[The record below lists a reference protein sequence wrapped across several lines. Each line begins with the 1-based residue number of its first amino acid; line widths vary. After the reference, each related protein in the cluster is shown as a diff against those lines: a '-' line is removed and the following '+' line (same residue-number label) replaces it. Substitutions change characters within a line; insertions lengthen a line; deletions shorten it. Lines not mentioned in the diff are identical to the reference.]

1 MKIKLALIATAAAAI
16 IGGIFFAPNGDTTAA
31 GVTAA
36 TDVVVIDHEGDLVKG
51 ASIAITDAEGKEISS
66 VETTDEGTVRPHFTT
81 DGTYSIRAS
90 LPKDYVP
97 LKDTDGP
104 VGHAPCSGDLLLC
117 ITIEVAGN
125 EVRLPGAQ
133 VGLDRLDFTVTDEK
147 PEPRIEIRIVDIDD
161 PAKYV
166 TGGTLSITEGND
178 AAKVVYSEANKSGLH
193 NTDQLTAGN
202 FLIRWSPSGTH
213 GLAPGQTNPFV
224 IRVEQKEIVTI
235 LATQVNVSAGSEI
248 QPPEKQTGGIFRVRD
263 VDTNQLVAGGSVT
276 LSYVDQSGT
285 YQQVESP
292 NSGESLF
299 LEFGSLIVHLSGVPE
314 GYEVVSKVTVHTY
327 DAGTTSGVFTVQV
340 RELKKTPP
348 PTTTLPPIVEPEDEP
363 TEENR
368 VGPAEPEPVEE
379 PPAEEAPAE
388 DISVDP
394 ELADKIADC
403 FMYLEMYPQLLE
415 LDPLLSTACTENVD
429 FARSVI
435 SGLLDELGL

>member
-1 MKIKLALIATAAAAI
+1 MKIKLALIATAAAVI
-16 IGGIFFAPNGDTTAA
+16 IGGIFFAPNGDATAA
-31 GVTAA
+31 VGTAA

-51 ASIAITDAEGKEISS
+51 ATIAITDAEGKEISS

-81 DGTYSIRAS
+81 AGTYSIRAT
-90 LPKDYVP
+90 LPEDYVP

-104 VGHAPCSGDLLLC
+104 VGNAPCSGNLLLC
-117 ITIEVAGN
+117 ITVNVTGN

-133 VGLDRLDFTVTDEK
+133 IGLNRFDFTVTDEK
-147 PEPRIEIRIVDIDD
+147 PEPRIEVRIVDVDNPEI
-161 PAKYV
+161 YV

-178 AAKVVYSEANKSGLH
+178 AAKVVYSEANKSGVH

-213 GLAPGQTNPFV
+213 GLAPGQTNPHV
-224 IRVEQKEIVTI
+224 IRVEQKKIVTI
-235 LATQVNVSAGSEI
+235 LAKQVNVSTGSEI

-276 LSYVDQSGT
+276 RSYVDQTGT
-285 YQQVESP
+285 YQQIESP

-299 LEFGSLIVHLSGVPE
+299 LEYGSIIVHLSGVPE

-340 RELKKTPP
+340 REIKKTPP

-368 VGPAEPEPVEE
+368 VGPPDPVLEEE
-379 PPAEEAPAE
+379 PPAEETPAE
-388 DISVDP
+388 DISVDQAHAA
-394 ELADKIADC
+394 EVADC
-403 FMYLEMYPQLLE
+403 FMYLEMYPELLE

-435 SGLLDELGL
+435 SGLLDELGI